1 MCFYTI
7 SKAVRL
13 HLKRLSRKSYAK
25 HFKSGGLNMDK
36 RQLIALIDLM
46 SGLTETEI
54 KSLMDLSIEDID
66 RKYRLVLNEKND
78 EMRCEE

>member
-1 MCFYTI
+1 
-7 SKAVRL
+7 
-13 HLKRLSRKSYAK
+13 
-25 HFKSGGLNMDK
+25 MDK

-54 KSLMDLSIEDID
+54 KSLMDLSTEDID

>member
-1 MCFYTI
+1 
-7 SKAVRL
+7 
-13 HLKRLSRKSYAK
+13 
-25 HFKSGGLNMDK
+25 MDK